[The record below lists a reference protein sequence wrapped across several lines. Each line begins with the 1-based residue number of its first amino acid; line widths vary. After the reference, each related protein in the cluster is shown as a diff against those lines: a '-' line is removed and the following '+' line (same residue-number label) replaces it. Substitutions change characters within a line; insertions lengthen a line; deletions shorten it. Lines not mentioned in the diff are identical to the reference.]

1 MGSRAYRSMFKG
13 VDPHDLLTWL
23 LLPQWSNKNGE
34 DWVDF
39 WDSAENTGS
48 SKFIYPQA
56 LFVPSPF
63 YLQRGVGGGGALL
76 GLGRGWQRRDGQK
89 PGRKAKPGGAEPQV
103 PGNSFSQQVM
113 ETGTFLGR
121 KWHYQVC

>member
-1 MGSRAYRSMFKG
+1 MGSRAYRSLFKG

-39 WDSAENTGS
+39 GGSAENTGS

-63 YLQRGVGGGGALL
+63 YLQQGVGGGW
-76 GLGRGWQRRDGQK
+76 GRSTPWAGEGVAEEGWA
-89 PGRKAKPGGAEPQV
+89 KAWKGGKARWCRT
-103 PGNSFSQQVM
+103 SSA
-113 ETGTFLGR
+113 R
-121 KWHYQVC
+121 

>member
-39 WDSAENTGS
+39 GGSAENTGS

-63 YLQRGVGGGGALL
+63 YLQRGVGGAEHSLGWGG
-76 GLGRGWQRRDGQK
+76 GGRGGMGK
-89 PGRKAKPGGAEPQV
+89 SLEGRQSQV
-103 PGNSFSQQVM
+103 VQNLKCQV
-113 ETGTFLGR
+113 TAFLSR
-121 KWHYQVC
+121 